1 MSWRNSL
8 KHGGFHVSKLI
19 VVRVTIMEKYM
30 GDFTKHKKK
39 NLHTIRGSEEIM
51 QVHRGYG

>member
-39 NLHTIRGSEEIM
+39 YAHYKRL
-51 QVHRGYG
+51 

>member
-19 VVRVTIMEKYM
+19 VVRLATMEKNM

-39 NLHTIRGSEEIM
+39 LENCK
-51 QVHRGYG
+51 